1 MLIASGQKDLA
12 SGNGSLAL
20 GMVKQKIPAFTVAA
34 YFHKDAQ
41 TLVARADDGVHGPA
55 NCKGRGQ

>member
-1 MLIASGQKDLA
+1 M
-12 SGNGSLAL
+12 AL
-20 GMVKQKIPAFTVAA
+20 DMVKQKIPAFTVAA